1 MISFLRR
8 LIERAE
14 NQAPVLERRP
24 RALFEPA
31 PSRVAQRTAEDT
43 SLKGVQ
49 VDEAVVARPQPT
61 ERRTSKTAPSR
72 NAPQVDTLDES
83 PAPVQVFRT
92 PVERQR
98 PMPEAIPAAVK
109 PPSSPV
115 ERPFLLRPDVPTLEK
130 QPGTHRVFA
139 SRAESTPPARPAASL
154 PPPRIA
160 APNTTRTEPWP
171 APTEP
176 GRLRPRV
183 RHEDR
188 PLLSSPPVRPP
199 KDRTSGN
206 TQAPIRNAFQ
216 PFARPAPAPAVVM
229 AKARAATRLSPPVA
243 VEGAASPITISIGR
257 VDVRADAPPL
267 RPGLRGAKPAGPR
280 LQLEDYLNER
290 SRGAR

>member
-1 MISFLRR
+1 MPRTKRRCWSGDHERYSSRRRRELRSVRLRTHPSRGSKSTKQWSHVRSRQNGVRQRRLHRAMRLKLTRSMRAQRPFKCFGLRSSAKGQCLRR
-8 LIERAE
+8 
-14 NQAPVLERRP
+14 
-24 RALFEPA
+24 
-31 PSRVAQRTAEDT
+31 
-43 SLKGVQ
+43 
-49 VDEAVVARPQPT
+49 
-61 ERRTSKTAPSR
+61 
-72 NAPQVDTLDES
+72 
-83 PAPVQVFRT
+83 FRL
-92 PVERQR
+92 
-98 PMPEAIPAAVK
+98 
-109 PPSSPV
+109 PSS
-115 ERPFLLRPDVPTLEK
+115 LLRPDVPTLAK